1 VYSDSNV
8 QPNRLALEKSPYL
21 LQHAFNPVDWFPWSA
36 EAFAKAKEEDKP
48 VFLSIGYSTCHWC
61 HVMEKESYE
70 DPEVAKLLNAT
81 FVCIKVDREERPDL
95 DAAYMKVCQALT
107 GTGGWP
113 LHVIMTPDKKPFYA
127 ATYIPKENMHGQ
139 IGIKQLTNR
148 INDLWTSRRNYL
160 LDSAEKVINMLTEKE
175 EETRQARLS
184 QELGE
189 HALDEAFLELA
200 QNYDPRHGGF
210 GGAPKFPSPQNL
222 TFLLRYWNRTG
233 DAEALEM
240 VETTLKWMRLGGI
253 YDQLGFGFHRYST
266 DSRWLVPHFEKML
279 YDQAMLLMAYA
290 EAFQATRKEEYKQTA
305 CEVITYVLQEM
316 TASQGGFYSAEDA
329 DSEGE
334 EGKYYLWTEEQ
345 IRQLLP
351 ETEADIVQK
360 VFNVEKLGNYEEVTT
375 GEKNG
380 KNILFLSKSLAETAE
395 DLKIPV
401 SDLEKT
407 VDSARQRLLATRSK
421 RVHPSTDDKIL
432 TDWNGL
438 MIAALAES
446 ARVFNKPEYAAAAK
460 KAAGFILGH
469 MLDEEGRLYHRY
481 REGNAAITGF
491 LDDYAFLVWGLIEL
505 YETVF
510 DAEYLKLAVEFAK
523 RMLQQ
528 FWDEEGGGFFQT
540 ANNSE
545 VGFVKNKDP
554 HDGAYPSG
562 NSAAAFDLLRLAR
575 LTDETPFEDPAAK
588 LMHAFSKDVAT
599 LPSAHAQMMIALD
612 FALGPSSEV
621 VIVGNPQGE
630 DTARMFEAL
639 QRRFIPRKVVLF
651 RSSKKGK
658 DDITNVAKFTE
669 DLASK
674 EGKATAYVCQ
684 NRTCNLPT
692 TDPNVMLEQLDER
705 KRKSL
710 KKVGGEESR
719 PL

>member
-1 VYSDSNV
+1 MSSDSDAR
-8 QPNRLALEKSPYL
+8 PNRLVFEKSPYL

-36 EAFAKAKEEDKP
+36 EAFEKAKEEDKP

-61 HVMEKESYE
+61 HVMEKESFE
-70 DPEVAKLLNAT
+70 DPEVAKLLNET

-113 LHVIMTPDKKPFYA
+113 LHVIMTPDKKPFFA
-127 ATYIPKENMHGQ
+127 ATYIPKENRYGQ
-139 IGIKQLTNR
+139 IGIKQLTKR
-148 INDLWTSRRNYL
+148 VSDLWASRRNEL
-160 LDSAEKVINMLTEKE
+160 LDSAEKVINLLTEKE
-175 EETRQARLS
+175 EETPQTRLS

-189 HALDEAFLELA
+189 HTLDEAFLELA

-222 TFLLRYWNRTG
+222 TFLLRYWKRTG
-233 DAEALEM
+233 DAKALEM
-240 VETTLKWMRLGGI
+240 VETTLKSMRLGGI
-253 YDQLGFGFHRYST
+253 YDHLGFGFHRYST
-266 DSRWLVPHFEKML
+266 DSKWLVPHFEKML

-316 TASQGGFYSAEDA
+316 TDSQGGFYSAEDA

-360 VFNVEKLGNYEEVTT
+360 VFNVEKLGNYEEATT
-375 GEKNG
+375 GKKNG
-380 KNILFLSKSLAETAE
+380 KNILFLSKPLAETAE

-401 SDLEKT
+401 SDLEK
-407 VDSARQRLLATRSK
+407 VIDAARQRLLAARSK
-421 RVHPSTDDKIL
+421 RIRPSRDDKIL

-446 ARVFNKPEYAAAAK
+446 ARVFNKPEYALAAK
-460 KAAGFILGH
+460 KAADFIIGR

-523 RMLQQ
+523 RMFQQ
-528 FWDEEGGGFFQT
+528 FWDEERGGFFQT
-540 ANNSE
+540 ANSSE
-545 VGFVKNKDP
+545 VALVRNKDS

-562 NSAAAFDLLRLAR
+562 NSAAAFDLVRLAR
-575 LTDETPFEDPAAK
+575 LTGET
-588 LMHAFSKDVAT
+588 L
-599 LPSAHAQMMIALD
+599 I
-612 FALGPSSEV
+612 
-621 VIVGNPQGE
+621 
-630 DTARMFEAL
+630 
-639 QRRFIPRKVVLF
+639 
-651 RSSKKGK
+651 
-658 DDITNVAKFTE
+658 
-669 DLASK
+669 
-674 EGKATAYVCQ
+674 
-684 NRTCNLPT
+684 
-692 TDPNVMLEQLDER
+692 
-705 KRKSL
+705 
-710 KKVGGEESR
+710 
-719 PL
+719 